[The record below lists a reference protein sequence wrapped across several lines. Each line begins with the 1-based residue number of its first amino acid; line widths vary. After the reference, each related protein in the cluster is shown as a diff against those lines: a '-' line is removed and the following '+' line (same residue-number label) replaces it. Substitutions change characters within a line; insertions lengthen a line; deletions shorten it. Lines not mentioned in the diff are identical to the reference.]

1 MSLVGIVEG
10 SGPAIVSVQSVSG
23 LLVPLRRLQ
32 IKTLLLQ
39 MGIRSDMFCIWKALA
54 AGAQIGMRFPTS
66 GFPLYINVH
75 VRAPCSPCPSCC
87 WHPGLW
93 GTEIWWVVFSMWPQ
107 KKRGGG
113 GRWFQVS
120 QKDFASQ
127 MWAAVS
133 MKFLLGKFKH
143 LILDLQAKIFCFSMA
158 FVQQLN

>member
-1 MSLVGIVEG
+1 MCMSEP
-10 SGPAIVSVQSVSG
+10 PAH
-23 LLVPLRRLQ
+23 P
-32 IKTLLLQ
+32 
-39 MGIRSDMFCIWKALA
+39 APAA
-54 AGAQIGMRFPTS
+54 AGILACGVPKYGGWYFQCGPK
-66 GFPLYINVH
+66 
-75 VRAPCSPCPSCC
+75 
-87 WHPGLW
+87 
-93 GTEIWWVVFSMWPQ
+93 